1 MKLMG
6 YQNNSRYLV
15 NNFDQN
21 EDYFWSHYAPQIN
34 LNYKVAPS
42 CEAIKFA
49 FEKAPEMLYKKNKNQ
64 LPFGCHAWEKYEPEF
79 WKKHITIDN
88 DF

>member
-1 MKLMG
+1 MG

-42 CEAIKFA
+42 CEAIKF
-49 FEKAPEMLYKKNKNQ
+49 PL
-64 LPFGCHAWEKYEPEF
+64 
-79 WKKHITIDN
+79 KKHLKCYTKK
-88 DF
+88 